1 MSNQLLKNIIEKT
14 NEYRDFFLDPS
25 FMKSSFIS
33 KKNICASYINTITQ
47 REYENTLSYKENE
60 RNPNLIDVTIKF
72 DLHYDNKI
80 PEQTLI
86 TNRDIL
92 NEVESIIKLINIY
105 FNDSMLSNNFLTK
118 LKGSIYFVYEY
129 DLTTNIIKKNKFYIS
144 FATDKINEAWAKRKG
159 KECPQYFEIH
169 FNNDNIEFSEYKELA
184 GYYSNL
190 LGDIPTGQKLDTYQ
204 YEKAKELINSVLL
217 DMIKI

>member
-1 MSNQLLKNIIEKT
+1 
-14 NEYRDFFLDPS
+14 
-25 FMKSSFIS
+25 
-33 KKNICASYINTITQ
+33 
-47 REYENTLSYKENE
+47 YKENE
-60 RNPNLIDVTIKF
+60 SNPDLIDVTIKF

-105 FNDSMLSNNFLTK
+105 FNDSTLSNNFLTK

-129 DLTTNIIKKNKFYIS
+129 NLTTNIIKKNKFYIS
-144 FATDKINEAWAKRKG
+144 FATDKINETWTKRRG
-159 KECPQYFEIH
+159 KECPPYFEVH
-169 FNNDNIEFSEYKELA
+169 FYNDNIEFQEYKELA
-184 GYYSNL
+184 VYYSNL
-190 LGDIPTGQKLDTYQ
+190 LGEPPTEQKLDKCQ
-204 YEKAKELINSVLL
+204 YEKAKELIDSVLL